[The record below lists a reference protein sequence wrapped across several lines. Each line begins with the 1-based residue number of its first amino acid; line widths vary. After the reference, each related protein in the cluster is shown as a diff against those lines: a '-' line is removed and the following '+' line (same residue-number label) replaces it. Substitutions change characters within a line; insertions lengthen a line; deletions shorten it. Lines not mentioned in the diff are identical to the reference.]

1 MSLNGDFI
9 GRHPTLADVTK
20 LKTMLEEWI
29 GSPAVRTLGEYLTRP
44 ETSIAVLLPG
54 IASLV
59 ILCFYARAGKIS
71 GRLKLLWLMALP
83 VSFYCARWESSPEVQ
98 QLYVYSAFS
107 VVCMLLL
114 FKRVYIPPA
123 LAYALTFLSMWWVDV
138 THALCHALE
147 CGSQLDRFYFGI
159 GGAGI
164 YDALFLVPLFTALA
178 VGYATARMRSR
189 GESFHTM
196 NRARIAPIL
205 SFAQMR
211 SYLTDAIEASPSD
224 PWNAKTSQSPQARTA
239 EAKTAGIGSS

>member
-1 MSLNGDFI
+1 
-9 GRHPTLADVTK
+9 
-20 LKTMLEEWI
+20 MLEEWI
-29 GSPAVRTLGEYLTRP
+29 GSPAARTLGEYLTRP

-54 IASLV
+54 IASLS
-59 ILCFYARAGKIS
+59 ILVFYARAGKIS

-138 THALCHALE
+138 THALCHALQ
-147 CGSQLDRFYFGI
+147 CGSQLDRFYFGV

-178 VGYATARMRSR
+178 VSYATARMRSR
-189 GESFHTM
+189 GESFHSM
-196 NRARIAPIL
+196 NYPRVAPIM
-205 SFAQMR
+205 SFTQMR
-211 SYLTDAIEASPSD
+211 SYLTDAIDAPPAG
-224 PWNAKTSQSPQARTA
+224 PWSGKMSQMPQPRTA
-239 EAKTAGIGSS
+239 EAKTAGMGNS